1 MNISDMKILI
11 CDDSILSRKKFKDCI
26 VNMGCNDIYEAADG
40 EEVVNVYKEVHPN
53 LVFMDIVMPKMDGV
67 SLLKILNEKKYLDDF
82 PVLMVTGENSFETL
96 AECFNYGASDYIR
109 KPVQKDFVTERVE
122 KLTELYLKNN
132 EYKELKKNST
142 LFLFLANKTKNPRIF
157 ARM

>member
-53 LVFMDIVMPKMDGV
+53 LVFMDIVMPKKDGIDAV
-67 SLLKILNEKKYLDDF
+67 KEIIAYDPSAKIVMASSVGTQSFLKDAIKAGATDF
-82 PVLMVTGENSFETL
+82 LQKPIDGEQVKRLIEN
-96 AECFNYGASDYIR
+96 
-109 KPVQKDFVTERVE
+109 
-122 KLTELYLKNN
+122 
-132 EYKELKKNST
+132 
-142 LFLFLANKTKNPRIF
+142 FLQGGN
-157 ARM
+157 